1 MSPSPRRT
9 SEQVSHQILTV
20 ADRLF
25 YAQGLRATG
34 INQIIAEAG
43 VAKASFYAH
52 FATKDALALA
62 YLEHRHARW
71 FEQLRAVT
79 DAARTPR
86 GRALGAFTFLG
97 RWLPSVEFRGCAFL
111 NLIGEGSISPAL
123 SRAVTEH
130 KAQLRAFFHETA
142 SALSPSKGAAR
153 ALGDHLL
160 LLFEGAIIE
169 SQVHRDAWP
178 IKAAARTA
186 AELLTVTP
194 TT

>member
-1 MSPSPRRT
+1 MSPPTRRT
-9 SEQVSHQILTV
+9 SEQVGRELLEV

-34 INQIIAEAG
+34 INQIIAEAD

-62 YLEHRHARW
+62 YLKHRHARW
-71 FEQLRAVT
+71 FEQLHGVT
-79 DAARTPR
+79 GAARTPR
-86 GRALGAFTFLG
+86 GRVVAAFNFLG
-97 RWLPSVEFRGCAFL
+97 RWLPSVDFRGCAFL

-123 SRAVTEH
+123 ALAVKEH

-142 SALSPSKGAAR
+142 STLRPSKAAAR

-169 SQVHRDAWP
+169 SQVHRNVWP
-178 IKAAARTA
+178 IKVAARSA
-186 AELLTVTP
+186 AELLP
-194 TT
+194 KL